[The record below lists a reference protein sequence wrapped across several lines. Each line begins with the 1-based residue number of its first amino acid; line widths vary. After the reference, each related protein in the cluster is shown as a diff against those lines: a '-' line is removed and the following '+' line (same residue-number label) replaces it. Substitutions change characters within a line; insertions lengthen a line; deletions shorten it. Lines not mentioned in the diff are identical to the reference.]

1 MEPSQLKRGNIDLQ
15 LQRAKVALH
24 SFIGVNFRK
33 KRRGVDMNSLFLLLG
48 SEGALADRA
57 LGKISAALKEE
68 QAEITV
74 IDAGDALLGD
84 ISDALAPSLFSQ
96 RRALIIKDLQDLP
109 EECRDEITNYLSAP
123 DALTTL
129 VFLHK
134 GGVKGKAL
142 LDAIKKSKPEII
154 TCDAIKKDAEK
165 EEFIKSLLLD
175 SGRKATPAAIKA
187 LVGALG
193 GDMRELQAA
202 VSQISLDV
210 QSGKTIDEEMIDTF
224 HQGRIET
231 TGFDVADA
239 TLDGNLS
246 AALVALRSAI
256 ETGTDPVM
264 ITSAI
269 ASNLRSL
276 AKVSG
281 VNRGVKSFDV
291 AGELGMAPWQ
301 IDKARRQLSGWTPR
315 GIAKAVQAIALA
327 DAQVKGAASD
337 PIFALEKALAT
348 IASVRAAG

>member
-1 MEPSQLKRGNIDLQ
+1 MK
-15 LQRAKVALH
+15 
-24 SFIGVNFRK
+24 
-33 KRRGVDMNSLFLLLG
+33 SLYLLLG

-57 LGKISAALKEE
+57 LAKLITELKEE
-68 QAEITV
+68 KCEITT
-74 IDAGDALLGD
+74 IAAPDAILGD
-84 ISDALAPSLFSQ
+84 ISDALAPSLFSE

-109 EECRDEITNYLSAP
+109 EESRDEITRYLDAP
-123 DALTTL
+123 DDLTTL
-129 VFLHK
+129 IFVHK

-142 LDAIKKSKPEII
+142 LDVIKKAKPEII
-154 TCDAIKKDAEK
+154 SCEPLKKEAEK
-165 EEFIKSLLLD
+165 EDFVKSLFLD
-175 SGRKATPAAIKA
+175 SGRKATPGAIAA

-193 GDMRELQAA
+193 SDMRELQAA
-202 VSQISLDV
+202 VSQICLDA
-210 QSGKTIDEEMIDTF
+210 QAGKIIDEVIIDKF

-239 TLDGNLS
+239 TLEGNLPG
-246 AALVALRSAI
+246 ALVALRSAL

-281 VNRGVKSFDV
+281 VNRGVKSFEI

-301 IDKARRQLSGWTPR
+301 IDKARRQLSGWSPR
-315 GIAKAVQAIALA
+315 SIAKAVQAIALA
-327 DAQVKGAASD
+327 DAQVKGASSD

-348 IASVRAAG
+348 ITQARVAG

>member
-1 MEPSQLKRGNIDLQ
+1 MK
-15 LQRAKVALH
+15 
-24 SFIGVNFRK
+24 
-33 KRRGVDMNSLFLLLG
+33 SLYLLLG

-57 LGKISAALKEE
+57 LAKLITELKEE
-68 QAEITV
+68 KCEITT
-74 IDAGDALLGD
+74 IAAPDAILGD
-84 ISDALAPSLFSQ
+84 ISDALAPSLFSE

-109 EECRDEITNYLSAP
+109 EESRDEITRYLDAP
-123 DALTTL
+123 DDLTTL
-129 VFLHK
+129 IFVHK

-142 LDAIKKSKPEII
+142 LDVIKKAKPEII
-154 TCDAIKKDAEK
+154 SCEPLKKEAEK
-165 EEFIKSLLLD
+165 EDFVKSLFLD
-175 SGRKATPAAIKA
+175 SGRKATPGAIAA

-193 GDMRELQAA
+193 SDMRELQAA
-202 VSQISLDV
+202 VSQICLDA
-210 QSGKTIDEEMIDTF
+210 QTGKIIDEVIIDKF

-239 TLDGNLS
+239 TLDGNLPG
-246 AALVALRSAI
+246 ALVALRSAL

-281 VNRGVKSFDV
+281 VNRGVKSFEI

-301 IDKARRQLSGWTPR
+301 IDKARRQLSGWSPR
-315 GIAKAVQAIALA
+315 SIAKAVQAIALA
-327 DAQVKGAASD
+327 DAQVKGASSD

-348 IASVRAAG
+348 ITQARVAG